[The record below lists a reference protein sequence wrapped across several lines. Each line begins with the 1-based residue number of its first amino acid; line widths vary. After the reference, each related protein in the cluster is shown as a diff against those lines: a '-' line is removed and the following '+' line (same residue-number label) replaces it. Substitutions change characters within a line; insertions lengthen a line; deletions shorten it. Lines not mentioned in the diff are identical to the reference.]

1 MCVYADI
8 THVEQMQKHRI
19 SKEIPIVYTGDWK
32 NRKNVHILFWI
43 LCHYMLLQDIEYSVW
58 CYTVGLVV
66 YFIYSSICLLIGLP
80 RWHRGKEFACQ
91 CRKHK
96 RCGLDHSVRMIPS
109 SKKWQPTPVFLPGES
124 HGQRSLVGYSPWG
137 CKESDMTEHAHA
149 FIC

>member
-8 THVEQMQKHRI
+8 THVVRMQKHRI

-66 YFIYSSICLLIGLP
+66 YFIPWTEEPGRLQSMGLL
-80 RWHRGKEFACQ
+80 R
-91 CRKHK
+91 
-96 RCGLDHSVRMIPS
+96 
-109 SKKWQPTPVFLPGES
+109 
-124 HGQRSLVGYSPWG
+124 VGH
-137 CKESDMTEHAHA
+137 D
-149 FIC
+149 